1 MLAFDLVTFDVRL
14 ISRQTNEVAS
24 FARVASCHASL
35 YIYTLLV
42 SCKKKNRT
50 FLRKKKK
57 STYAY
62 IYNIALSLYFNIN
75 KIYSEEGKKSILEQ

>member
-42 SCKKKNRT
+42 SCKKK
-50 FLRKKKK
+50 
-57 STYAY
+57 
-62 IYNIALSLYFNIN
+62 
-75 KIYSEEGKKSILEQ
+75 KIELF